1 IREFAVRAALG
12 CGTRRLLQQLTAEIL
27 ALFVVGGLAGL
38 LVAFGFVHLF
48 TGSSPF
54 GVLPAGGISLDAKV
68 LGVTAVVIAV
78 TAVFFGSLPAA
89 RTLRI
94 REIDALRSS
103 SPTVSASRGH
113 LRSRRI
119 FV

>member
-1 IREFAVRAALG
+1 LG
-12 CGTRRLLQQLTAEIL
+12 L
-27 ALFVVGGLAGL
+27 
-38 LVAFGFVHLF
+38 
-48 TGSSPF
+48 
-54 GVLPAGGISLDAKV
+54 
-68 LGVTAVVIAV
+68 TAVVIAV

-113 LRSRRI
+113 LRSRRN
-119 FV
+119 FVAAQISLSLILLVRAGLLISTFMKILSEPLGFQTRGTFVGEVAVPYAAYPKLA